1 MCSRPKPSNCS
12 TETKK
17 EAISTGTKV
26 TFKPDAEIF
35 ETVVF
40 DYEISKSRFKELA
53 FFAEPIAGVKIT
65 NKRQI
70 QVIAHTFTIYHTTT
84 FIRVI
89 QGILF
94 QKMLISDSEITLKTI
109 IQENIAFKETYF
121 VNNGYLDTHLRSYIP
136 MPEEYGSSRE
146 MYLELAGVKEICT
159 DLDMFKDMMNDRL
172 IIGKVNDL
180 SNYGLYFPQM
190 KVLKKK

>member
-1 MCSRPKPSNCS
+1 MLIYGMGGFM
-12 TETKK
+12 KK
-17 EAISTGTKV
+17 NEEMYGTNRMAIKMNDNAKV
-26 TFKPDAEIF
+26 YIDRLYIDDIERYI
-35 ETVVF
+35 
-40 DYEISKSRFKELA
+40 ISIPEGA
-53 FFAEPIAGVKIT
+53 YINGVKLDS
-65 NKRQI
+65 NS
-70 QVIAHTFTIYHTTT
+70 V
-84 FIRVI
+84 
-89 QGILF
+89 ILF
-94 QKMLISDSEITLKTI
+94 QKMLISDSEITLKTV

-121 VNNGYLDTHLRSYIP
+121 VNDGYLDTHLRSYIP